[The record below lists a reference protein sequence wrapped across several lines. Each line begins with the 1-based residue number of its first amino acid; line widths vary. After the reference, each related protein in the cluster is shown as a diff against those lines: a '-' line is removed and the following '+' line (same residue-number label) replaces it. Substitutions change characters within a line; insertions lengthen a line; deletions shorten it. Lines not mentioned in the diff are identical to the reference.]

1 MLDLSYHS
9 AVYGLV
15 TWIQLGDPTPNG
27 FGADTNVSESNDT
40 VSGTPIVRVVR
51 GLREVDFFNEA
62 PGWELEV
69 QSAKIFSPGS
79 FNLDR
84 GALAVTVAPE
94 PSSWVITLL
103 GFAGLG
109 L

>member
-1 MLDLSYHS
+1 MDLE
-9 AVYGLV
+9 L
-15 TWIQLGDPTPNG
+15 TP
-27 FGADTNVSESNDT
+27 NVSESNDT
-40 VSGTPIVRVVR
+40 VSGTPIVRVLR

>member
-1 MLDLSYHS
+1 MDLE
-9 AVYGLV
+9 L
-15 TWIQLGDPTPNG
+15 TP
-27 FGADTNVSESNDT
+27 NVSESNDT
-40 VSGTPIVRVVR
+40 VSGTPIVRVLR

-62 PGWELEV
+62 RGWELEV